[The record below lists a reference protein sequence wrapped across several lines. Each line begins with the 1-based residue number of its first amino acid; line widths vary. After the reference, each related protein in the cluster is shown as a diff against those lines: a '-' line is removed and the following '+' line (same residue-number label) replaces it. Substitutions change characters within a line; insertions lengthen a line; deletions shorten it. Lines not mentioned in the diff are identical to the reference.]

1 VVSKKTCEKNQKKKN
16 KGKKKKNMLAI
27 QRARIAARGAK
38 RLASQFESDGK
49 ERVYVPGSVCNEK
62 TTGSILCLFV
72 LSFFVCRLETHFF
85 FFSQS

>member
-1 VVSKKTCEKNQKKKN
+1 MNKIEPRSGENFFFFFFFFFFFVELFVVVSKKTCEKNQKKKN

-49 ERVYVPGSVCNEK
+49 ERVYVPGSV
-62 TTGSILCLFV
+62 
-72 LSFFVCRLETHFF
+72 
-85 FFSQS
+85 